1 MQRFLC
7 WATVFWPLLIAQG
20 FSATVDLGHGFA
32 DHGVATP
39 GSMPRGTVA
48 TADGLRHPVIL
59 SWLMDH
65 RECYELLWLDV
76 LTGKAEEFPLPSLW
90 GDSPFASLLSRSN
103 KFYTHFGSH
112 FLEFDPGGRAFTFCQ
127 KTAPQMAMSMT
138 EDDQGMIWAATY
150 PRCGVVRFNPK
161 SRELR
166 DYGHVYQQDW
176 PIYPR
181 SVALDDTGWVY
192 VGLGFTATQILAL
205 DAKTGIA
212 TPLMAERDRGHGAVD
227 LFRAVDGKVY
237 AQAQP
242 ARNKKWFVLYQG
254 HVVARAPRP
263 AAAEPI
269 IAGSQTLFHAV
280 FPDGKRLKTFD
291 LVEQVATVEDPR
303 THRQKTLHFDYQG
316 EGADVMG
323 VAAAPDGTICG
334 GTCFPMRFFRYDPKA
349 DRWTRHA
356 AFGQWNTV
364 ARQGDRFFAGVY
376 GGGGLLQWNPS
387 ADWVDTE
394 PGQNGCNPAFLT
406 DSAPTIN
413 RPHKLL
419 AHPDART
426 LVLAGT
432 PGYGLTGG
440 GLLFWDRPTA
450 TRVVLTHEK
459 LIPQQSTMSLVA
471 LPDGKLLGGTTI
483 SPGTGGQCKAD
494 QAELYLLDLA
504 TKRILWH
511 AAAIPGVQN
520 YVDLCLGPDG
530 LVWGFAD
537 GWQFFVFD
545 PAARKIVRRETIEK
559 SWGPTGY
566 NQGPRVFLR
575 GPKDTVYVLF
585 QRAIAQIE
593 PEGWKFR
600 LLARPPV
607 TISTGGDYLDGR
619 LYFAAGSHVYSFKP
633 PD

>member
-20 FSATVDLGHGFA
+20 FSATLDLGHGFA

-48 TADGLRHPVIL
+48 AADGRRHPVIL

-103 KFYTHFGSH
+103 KFYT
-112 FLEFDPGGRAFTFCQ
+112 
-127 KTAPQMAMSMT
+127 
-138 EDDQGMIWAATY
+138 
-150 PRCGVVRFNPK
+150 
-161 SRELR
+161 
-166 DYGHVYQQDW
+166 
-176 PIYPR
+176 
-181 SVALDDTGWVY
+181 
-192 VGLGFTATQILAL
+192 
-205 DAKTGIA
+205 
-212 TPLMAERDRGHGAVD
+212 
-227 LFRAVDGKVY
+227 
-237 AQAQP
+237 
-242 ARNKKWFVLYQG
+242 
-254 HVVARAPRP
+254 
-263 AAAEPI
+263 
-269 IAGSQTLFHAV
+269 
-280 FPDGKRLKTFD
+280 
-291 LVEQVATVEDPR
+291 
-303 THRQKTLHFDYQG
+303 HFDYQG